1 MTPCKTLLPLN
12 TMSDIES
19 LKSWVAQQL
28 DCPIESLQWQPL
40 SGDASFRRYVRV
52 AFNGQSYIAALAPP
66 ATEKNHAFVDIA
78 KRLQNAHVNAPIVMA
93 VDYDNGFLLQNDLG
107 QVDLQ
112 SVLNAGSVDHWYGL
126 AMQQIAAMQKVETQ
140 ELAPYDRAALALE
153 LSYFRTWFIEAMLAY
168 QLNADEEKLLEAFFN
183 SLLDSAAEQPQA
195 FVHRDYHCRNI
206 MCQGDRELACI
217 DFQDALH
224 GPITYDLVSLLRD
237 CYVVW
242 PETKVHA
249 WVEDF
254 RRHYFAEVDKTTFLQ
269 WFDLM
274 GLQRHIKVLGIFARL
289 SLRDGKHGY
298 LNDLPT
304 VVRYVQQVAAQHST
318 AAAFSQWFETKIVPL
333 AKQQAWGRTL

>member
-1 MTPCKTLLPLN
+1 MTQCKTLLPLN

-19 LKSWVAQQL
+19 LKSWVIRQL
-28 DCPIESLQWQPL
+28 DCPIESLEWRPL
-40 SGDASFRRYVRV
+40 SGDASFRRYVRAAV
-52 AFNGQSYIAALAPP
+52 NGQSYIAALAPP

-78 KRLQNAHVNAPIVMA
+78 KRLQNANVNAPVVMA
-93 VDYDNGFLLQNDLG
+93 VDYDQGFLLQNDLG

-112 SVLNAGSVDHWYGL
+112 SVLNAASVDHWYGL
-126 AMQQIAAMQKVETQ
+126 AMQQIAAMQKVDTKD
-140 ELAPYDRAALALE
+140 LAPYDRAALALE

-168 QLNADEEKLLEAFFN
+168 QMNADEEKLLDDFSNF
-183 SLLDSAAEQPQA
+183 LLDAAVAQPQA

-206 MCQGDRELACI
+206 MCQGESQLACI
-217 DFQDALH
+217 DFQDALY

-242 PETKVHA
+242 PEINVHA

-254 RRHYFAEVDKTTFLQ
+254 RRLYFAEVEANTFLT

-304 VVRYVQQVAAQHST
+304 VVRYVQQVAAQHKKS
-318 AAAFSQWFETKIVPL
+318 AAFSQWFEAKIVPL
-333 AKQQAWGRTL
+333 AKQQAWGKNL